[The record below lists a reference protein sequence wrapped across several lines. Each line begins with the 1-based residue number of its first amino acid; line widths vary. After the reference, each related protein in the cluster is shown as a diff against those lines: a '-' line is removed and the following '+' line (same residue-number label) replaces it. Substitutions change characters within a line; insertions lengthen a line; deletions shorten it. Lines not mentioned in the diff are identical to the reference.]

1 MGGKHAVELD
11 IGPFVLYL
19 YIT

>member
-19 YIT
+19 YST